1 MIAEVCGLVAGLGL
15 LSWWDIRKRMIPLP
29 VLLATGI
36 YIILMHVIYG
46 RLSLLEMGAG
56 AAIGLFL
63 LFLSFVAKGKIGAG
77 DGLLFALIIGPALG
91 FRGAVT
97 VLWISLF
104 FLTGA
109 GAVMSLRRKT
119 GGAEAAVEVPFVPVV
134 LAALLVT
141 LFLRGGSL

>member
-1 MIAEVCGLVAGLGL
+1 MIAEVGGLVAGLGL
-15 LSWWDIRKRMIPLP
+15 LSWWDIKKRMIPLP
-29 VLLATGI
+29 VLIATGI
-36 YIILMHVIYG
+36 YIIIMHIVFQ

-63 LFLSFVAKGKIGAG
+63 LFLSFLAKGKIGAG

-104 FLTGA
+104 FVTGA
-109 GAVMSLRRKT
+109 GAVMSVRRKAA
-119 GGAEAAVEVPFVPVV
+119 GIEGAVEVPFVPFV
-134 LAALLVT
+134 LAALIVT
-141 LFLRGGSL
+141 LVLRGGML